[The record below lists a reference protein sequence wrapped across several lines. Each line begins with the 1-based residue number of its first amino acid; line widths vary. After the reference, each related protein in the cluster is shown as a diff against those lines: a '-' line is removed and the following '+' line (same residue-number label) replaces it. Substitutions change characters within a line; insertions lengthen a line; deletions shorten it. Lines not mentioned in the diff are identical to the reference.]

1 MGPSPLPLLARALS
15 SQVAGDTVQFG
26 DRYDT
31 GEPHT
36 SSCTCW
42 ASSAG
47 HFCKPYSSCAAPW
60 AARSCVW
67 MGDPEKFTIKF
78 KTNFTLRK
86 NHLIGEPQPKSAL
99 FTRLTSTAIICF
111 ALQRDLHQ
119 ACCLQGQ
126 PSELNPAGPWRELLE
141 CSDMHAPQCWQL
153 GLDRQ

>member
-1 MGPSPLPLLARALS
+1 MTLS
-15 SQVAGDTVQFG
+15 SLGTGTTPGSPTQAAAPAGPAAQV
-26 DRYDT
+26 
-31 GEPHT
+31 T
-36 SSCTCW
+36 S
-42 ASSAG
+42 AS
-47 HFCKPYSSCAAPW
+47 PYSSCAAPW